1 MNTFLLCEA
10 PKDECQV
17 ESVATGVSQ
26 IIFNLTIFDKLY
38 YRYVHQTFYCSTH
51 LEEVKTK
58 TLPTDVRQTSP
69 TDRMTGGWQLLS
81 S

>member
-51 LEEVKTK
+51 LEEVKTRQEPR
-58 TLPTDVRQTSP
+58 LYRQMSVRLHRQTE
-69 TDRMTGGWQLLS
+69 
-81 S
+81 